1 MKETE
6 PFRERLLSLI
16 RDNPGLHFR
25 ELQRRTGS
33 AVGKL
38 DYHLYQ
44 LERGGEIS
52 SRRDGKTLRF
62 FFSGS
67 DTILE
72 RRIAFHMRNGIA
84 REFIIK
90 AAANDKDVEAV
101 HLNQKARQV
110 LAAMEEDGIITTR
123 TDNDR
128 TTFSLTDRNVVIQFL
143 KKYRESFIDS
153 IAFSIFRLLDEP

>member
-6 PFRERLLSLI
+6 PFRDRLLALI
-16 RDNPGLHFR
+16 KSNPGLHFR

-44 LERGGEIS
+44 MERKGEIF
-52 SRRDGKTLRF
+52 SRSDGKTVRF

-72 RRIAFHMRNGIA
+72 RRIAFHMRNPQA
-84 REFIIK
+84 REILMRAI
-90 AAANDKDVEAV
+90 ADENGTMNIAANEKTKRI
-101 HLNQKARQV
+101 L
-110 LAAMEEDGIITTR
+110 LPMEEDGILTAEF
-123 TDNDR
+123 DVDR
-128 TTFSLTDRNVVIQFL
+128 VAIALTDKSTVVMFL

-153 IAFSIFRLLDEP
+153 IAFSIFRMLDEP